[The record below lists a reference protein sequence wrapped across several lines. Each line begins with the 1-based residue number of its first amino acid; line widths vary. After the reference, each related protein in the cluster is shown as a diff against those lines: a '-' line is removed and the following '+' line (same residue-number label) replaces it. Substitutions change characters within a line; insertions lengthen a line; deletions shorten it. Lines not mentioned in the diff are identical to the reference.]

1 MIKCSCYSKEADQLT
16 REWRN
21 FLFADGALIG
31 VAVIWGLTFVT
42 VKNAIIL
49 LPPFSFN
56 FYRFSLA
63 TLVMLLFA
71 MPQWKKLNQST
82 VKAGLVLGFFVFA
95 GYSFQTVGLL
105 YTSASNAGFIT
116 GLSVV
121 FVPLIGIFLS
131 RQFPGTGVIF
141 GAVCATVGLAFLS
154 AGDLHRFNAGDI
166 LILFCAVAFAL
177 HIIFVGKYSPHHST
191 VWLVTWQIAAVA
203 VLSGISALFFEPG
216 VTQFVPAVW
225 PALIITAL
233 LATCLAFFLQN
244 YMQRLTSPS
253 HTAIIFTTEP
263 VFAAVFAVWLLQ
275 ETLHIRAF
283 WGGALILTG
292 MLFSEFRSLPWL
304 KLKMTVLPL
313 SDQGEDVNPN

>member
-1 MIKCSCYSKEADQLT
+1 MS
-16 REWRN
+16 REWRSY
-21 FLFADGALIG
+21 LFADGALIG
-31 VAVIWGLTFVT
+31 VAAIWGLTFVT

-63 TLVMLLFA
+63 ALVMLLFA
-71 MPQWKKLNQST
+71 LPQWKNVNTST
-82 VKAGLVLGFFVFA
+82 VKAGLLLGFFLFA

-105 YTSASNAGFIT
+105 YTTASNAGFIT

-121 FVPLIGIFLS
+121 FVPLIGTFLS
-131 RQFPGTGVIF
+131 RQLPGSGIMF

-154 AGDLHRFNAGDI
+154 AGDMNRFNTGDV
-166 LILFCAVAFAL
+166 LIFFCAVSFAL

-216 VTQFVPAVW
+216 VNQFVPAVW

-233 LATCLAFFLQN
+233 LATCLAFFTQN

-263 VFAAVFAVWLLQ
+263 VFAAIFAVWLLQ
-275 ETLHIRAF
+275 ETLHIRAY

-292 MLFSEFRSLPWL
+292 MLLSEFSSLPWL
-304 KLKMTVLPL
+304 KIKMTALPL
-313 SDQGEDVNPN
+313 PGQSEVASNHVQKLPE